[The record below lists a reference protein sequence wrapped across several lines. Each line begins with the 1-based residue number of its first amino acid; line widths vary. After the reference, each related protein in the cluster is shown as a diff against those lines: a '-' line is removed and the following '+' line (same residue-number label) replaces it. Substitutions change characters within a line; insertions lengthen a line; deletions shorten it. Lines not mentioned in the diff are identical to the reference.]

1 MEKRIDTAVGKLQ
14 EFEAIFNPKSVAVIG
29 ASDDPAKLGYHVI
42 KSLVAGGFPGKI
54 FPINPGRK
62 EVFGLRA
69 FSSPDLVPEKIDLAI
84 VVLPAKLVPEVLEAC
99 GRKGIKGAVLIAGG
113 FKEIEDKSGE
123 KMQEEITQLANRA
136 GIKVIG
142 PNTFGMFNLHRK
154 LNASFTPDFSQME
167 PGSISLV
174 SQSGGIAHLL
184 GFLAQRERVG
194 LGKVFGLG
202 NRCNIDFAEMLECL
216 VEDPE
221 TKVIAMYIEGL
232 DNPRRLI
239 DTAQKVRGRKPLLV
253 YKAGRSQ
260 ASDKASKSHTGSLAG
275 NYEIYQGAFRQA
287 GMLTVESS
295 EELLDAAKILALC
308 PLPRGNRVA
317 VLSGQAGLAMVASD
331 FCEREGLVLAPFSED
346 TQRQINELL
355 PPLTIRTNPVDLGPA
370 WYNAEAMRGII
381 QLVLSDENI
390 DAMIFC
396 IVYASINR
404 HLTKML
410 IELFETESKK
420 KPILTCIS
428 APEGIWDDDIRS
440 LQNVGVVN
448 FSTPERA
455 AQALGNLIRYSKI
468 SGE

>member
-1 MEKRIDTAVGKLQ
+1 MEEKIDTAVGKLQ
-14 EFEAIFNPKSVAVIG
+14 EFEAIFNPQSVAVIG
-29 ASDDPAKLGYHVI
+29 ASDDPAKLGYHVM
-42 KSLVAGGFPGKI
+42 KSLVGGGFPGKI

-62 EVFGLRA
+62 EVFGLPA
-69 FSSPDLVPEKIDLAI
+69 FSSPELVQEKIDLAI

-99 GRKGIKGAVLIAGG
+99 GRKGIKGAVLIPGG
-113 FKEIEDKSGE
+113 FREIEDKSGE

-142 PNTFGMFNLHRK
+142 PNTFGMFNLHKK
-154 LNASFTPDFSQME
+154 LNASFTPDFSKME
-167 PGSISLV
+167 PGPISLI

-184 GFLAQRERVG
+184 GFLAAREKVG
-194 LGKVFGLG
+194 LGKVIGLG
-202 NRCNIDFAEMLECL
+202 NRCNVDFAEMLECL

-221 TKVIAMYIEGL
+221 TKVIAIYIEGL
-232 DNPRRLI
+232 DDPRRLI
-239 DTAQKVRGRKPLLV
+239 ETAQKVRGRKPLLV

-260 ASDKASKSHTGSLAG
+260 TSDKAAKSHTGSLAG
-275 NYEIYQGAFRQA
+275 NYEVYQGAFRQA

-295 EELLDAAKILALC
+295 EELLDAAKALALC
-308 PLPRGNRVA
+308 QLPRGNRVA
-317 VLSGQAGLAMVASD
+317 VVSGQAGLAMVASD
-331 FCEREGLVLAPFSED
+331 FCEREGLVLSPFSED
-346 TQRQINELL
+346 TQRQVNVLL

-396 IVYASINR
+396 IVYASINK
-404 HLTKML
+404 HLLKELT
-410 IELFETESKK
+410 ELFGRESKK

-428 APEGIWDDDIRS
+428 APEGIWDDDIHL
-440 LQNVGVVN
+440 LQDVGVAN

-455 AQALGNLIRYSKI
+455 ARALGNLIRYLKI
-468 SGE
+468 SSG

>member
-1 MEKRIDTAVGKLQ
+1 MGGVMVGKLQ
-14 EFEAIFNPKSVAVIG
+14 EFEAIFNPQSVAVVG
-29 ASDDPAKLGYHVI
+29 ASDDPAKLGYHI
-42 KSLVAGGFPGKI
+42 MKSLTTGGFSGKI
-54 FPINPGRK
+54 FPVNPGRK
-62 EVFGLRA
+62 EVFGLPA
-69 FSSPDLVPEKIDLAI
+69 YASPDLIPEKVDLAI
-84 VVLPAKLVPEVLEAC
+84 IVLPAKLIPGVLEAC

-113 FKEIEDKSGE
+113 FREIEDKSGE

-154 LNASFTPDFSQME
+154 LNASFTPEFSRLK
-167 PGSISLV
+167 PGSISLI

-184 GFLAQRERVG
+184 SFLALRESIG
-194 LGKVFGLG
+194 LGKVVGLG
-202 NRCNIDFAEMLECL
+202 NRCNVDFADMLEYL

-221 TKVIAMYIEGL
+221 TKVIAMYIEGV
-232 DNPRRLI
+232 DDPRRLME
-239 DTAQKVRGRKPLLV
+239 TSQRVRGRKPIIV

-260 ASDKASKSHTGSLAG
+260 TSDKASKSHTGSLAG
-275 NYEIYQGAFRQA
+275 KYEIYQGAFRQS
-287 GMLTVESS
+287 GMLPVESS
-295 EELLDAAKILALC
+295 EELLDTAKVLALC

-317 VLSGQAGLAMVASD
+317 VLSGQAGLAMVAAD
-331 FCEREGLVLAPFSED
+331 ICEKEGLVLSPFSENI
-346 TQRQINELL
+346 QKQINELL

-396 IVYASINR
+396 IVYASANI
-404 HLTKML
+404 HLTK
-410 IELFETESKK
+410 ELTELLGRESKK

-428 APEGIWDDDIRS
+428 APEGIWDDDILA

-455 AQALGNLIRYSKI
+455 AKALGNLVRYSKI
-468 SGE
+468 LSG